1 MMKHIFGASWKTSLI
16 GLLSAISLIVQDYLE
31 RGVTD
36 ICRIIMA
43 IFVYL
48 LGRFAADNS
57 KNISK

>member
-1 MMKHIFGASWKTSLI
+1 MMKRIFGSSWKTSLI

-36 ICRIIMA
+36 IYRIIMA

-57 KNISK
+57 KNSTK

>member
-1 MMKHIFGASWKTSLI
+1 MMKRIFGSSWKTSLI

-36 ICRIIMA
+36 IYRIIMA

-57 KNISK
+57 KNIPK